1 MHKYQFTVDGIN
13 AAPVRDTINE
23 AARDALDAGYACP
36 DRLGRIVLHE
46 AAEIAVLAPREPTRH

>member
-1 MHKYQFTVDGIN
+1 MQKFQFTVDGVN
-13 AAPVRDTINE
+13 AAPVRETIQE

-46 AAEIAVLAPREPTRH
+46 AAEIAVLAPKSPTVH

>member
-1 MHKYQFTVDGIN
+1 VQKYQFTVDGIN

-36 DRLGRIVLHE
+36 DRFGRIVLHD
-46 AAEIAVLAPREPTRH
+46 AAEIAVLAPKSPTVH

>member
-1 MHKYQFTVDGIN
+1 MQKFQFTVDGIN

-23 AARDALDAGYACP
+23 AAADALDAGYAVP
-36 DRLGRIVLHE
+36 DSFGRIVLHD